1 MKRYLLTITL
11 VVMLC
16 GTASA
21 QSEFMNGYII
31 KNDGSYTYGQLKI
44 ISKGYSVKECLFRWF
59 DISTEYIFL
68 PGDIEAFGFT
78 HGMRFK
84 SVNDRGRKIFMA
96 CLTDGDLDLLYDG
109 SMLYLDGMGLDMT
122 PLGGNAGSINAD
134 GKIVSYSGYR
144 DLIEKLPDPDNK
156 FSVPSDISLN
166 PEKMAE
172 VIASYNNSRGVRAPV
187 FALNN
192 PSGVYEEMRNLGAFM
207 SNYGV
212 LAGINASRYDAEK
225 INFNHL
231 GFVPEMDF
239 YEITPLFGIWYNR
252 PLSRSKDRFTI
263 QGELI
268 AFTTNVYMYNETASY
283 STTTRS
289 DINLSYTGIKVPL
302 FFKVSFLEGSVK
314 PFFSAGGFG
323 MINLGAKYTREGE
336 TENAVH
342 VVRPF
347 TDNTILLNKS
357 MFGGL
362 AGVGVK
368 KEFSPKKSF
377 TVEFRAEYGLG
388 IYNIDGIEQQ
398 TVIFNIIAGFDFF

>member
-1 MKRYLLTITL
+1 MKQHLLTITL
-11 VVMLC
+11 AVLLC
-16 GTASA
+16 VTASA

-31 KNDGSYTYGQLKI
+31 KTDGSYTYGQVKYI
-44 ISKGYSVKECLFRWF
+44 AKGYSVKECVFRWF

-78 HGMRFK
+78 HGMRYK
-84 SVNDRGRKIFMA
+84 TVIDGGRKIFMA
-96 CLTDGDLDLLYDG
+96 CLNDGELDLLYDG
-109 SMLYLDGMGLDMT
+109 SKLYLDGMGLDMV
-122 PLGGNAGSINAD
+122 PLGSNAGSVNAD
-134 GKIVSYSGYR
+134 GKMLTYKGYR
-144 DLIEKLPDPDNK
+144 DLLEKLPDPENRFK
-156 FSVPSDISLN
+156 VPLDLPLK
-166 PEKMAE
+166 PERMAE
-172 VIASYNNSRGVRAPV
+172 VIAAYNESRGVRAPV
-187 FALNN
+187 FTMRN
-192 PSGVYEEMRNLGAFM
+192 PSGVYEEMRNLGAYM
-207 SNYGV
+207 DNYGV
-212 LAGINASRYDAEK
+212 LAGMNASRYNAEK
-225 INFNHL
+225 VQNL
-231 GFVPEMDF
+231 GNTFIPEMDF
-239 YEITPLFGIWYNR
+239 YEMTPLFGLWYNR
-252 PLSRSKDRFTI
+252 PLTRSKDRFTI
-263 QGELI
+263 QGEII

-362 AGVGVK
+362 AGIGVK

-398 TVIFNIIAGFDFF
+398 TVSFNIIAGFDFF

>member
-1 MKRYLLTITL
+1 MKRGLLIIIL
-11 VVMLC
+11 IVSLC
-16 GTASA
+16 SIVSA

-31 KNDGSYTYGQLKI
+31 KNDGSYTYGQLKNI
-44 ISKGYSVKECLFRWF
+44 PKGNSVKECLFRWF

-78 HGMRFK
+78 HGMRYK
-84 SVNDRGRKIFMA
+84 SVNDGGRKIFMA

-109 SMLYLDGMGLDMT
+109 SKMYLDGIGLDMV
-122 PLGGNAGSINAD
+122 PLGNNGGSINPD
-134 GKIVSYSGYR
+134 GKMVSYSGYK

-225 INFNHL
+225 INFNQL

-239 YEITPLFGIWYNR
+239 YEITPLFGLWYNR
-252 PLSRSKDRFTI
+252 PLTRKKDHI
-263 QGELI
+263 SAQGEI
-268 AFTTNVYMYNETASY
+268 IVFTTNVYMYDERETSDV
-283 STTTRS
+283 TQRS

-302 FFKVSFLEGSVK
+302 FLKISLLEGSVK
-314 PFFSAGGFG
+314 PFFSVGGFA
-323 MINLGAKYTREGE
+323 MFNLGAQYSREGE
-336 TENAVH
+336 NEDYFH

-347 TDNTILLNKS
+347 TDTTILLNKS
-357 MFGGL
+357 MVGIL
-362 AGVGVK
+362 AGVGVR
-368 KEFSPKKSF
+368 KELSPKKSF
-377 TVEFRAEYGLG
+377 SLEIRAEYGSG
-388 IYNIDGIEQQ
+388 IYNREGIKQK
-398 TVIFNIIAGFDFF
+398 TISFNIIAGFDFL